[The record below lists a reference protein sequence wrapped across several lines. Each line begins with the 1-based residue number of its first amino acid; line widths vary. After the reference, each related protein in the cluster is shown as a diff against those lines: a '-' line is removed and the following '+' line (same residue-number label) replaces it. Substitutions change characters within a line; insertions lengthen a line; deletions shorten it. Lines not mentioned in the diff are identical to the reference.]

1 MSKINLTSEYT
12 PGFTLVP
19 DAFIEQ
25 YMPHANGEYI
35 KVYLYML
42 KALRCGC
49 AVDTSDIAD
58 ALEKEEADIVR
69 ALKYWD
75 KKGVFELRMNDKTI
89 SHICIKELGKAETA
103 SAPVQ
108 ALKSSHALPSD
119 EKPGRQ
125 GAIEENAFR
134 SSYKLPA
141 KEKNE
146 PDELPEDVVLL
157 ITAAEGYFNRTVT
170 MSDRNIILYMYDEL
184 GLSFELIDYLFCR
197 AVETGKTQLRYIE
210 KIAISLHENE
220 ISTVSEAMKLFKSN
234 SDVIHTVMHA
244 FGLQSRN
251 PTTAE
256 QKYITKWS
264 DTFGFDKELIEEAC
278 SRSALNTNSGN
289 FQYADKILS
298 SWHKAGVNSR
308 EDVERLDAEHKASS
322 AKTPSKKPSGSK
334 PSAFNN
340 FEQREGDI
348 SEFEKKLLDS

>member
-1 MSKINLTSEYT
+1 MSKINLTSEYP

-25 YMPHANGEYI
+25 YMPHTNGEYI

-42 KALRCGC
+42 KALRCGSS
-49 AVDTSDIAD
+49 VDTSDIAD

-75 KKGVFELRMNDKTI
+75 KKGVFELRMNEKTI
-89 SHICIKELGKAETA
+89 SHICIKALGKSEAA
-103 SAPVQ
+103 SAPDQ
-108 ALKSSHALPSD
+108 ALNSHALPTN
-119 EKPGRQ
+119 EMPVPE
-125 GAIEENAFR
+125 IEENAFKA
-134 SSYKLPA
+134 SYKLPV

-146 PDELPEDVVLL
+146 PGELPEDVVLL

-210 KIAISLHENE
+210 KVAISLHENE
-220 ISTVSEAMKLFKSN
+220 ISTVKEAMKLFKSN

-322 AKTPSKKPSGSK
+322 AKTPAKKPSGSK

-340 FEQREGDI
+340 FEQRGGDI
-348 SEFEKKLLDS
+348 DELEKKLLDT